1 MPSQTGRST
10 VLGSI
15 AVDDCFDPGQWRD
28 FVVIAEIVPD
38 GDVVPVRADYAPE
51 NGNIDINPLHA
62 DRPLWYA
69 LPDLIASKLLTG
81 QTPTIRRALRF
92 VPAGG

>member
-1 MPSQTGRST
+1 VNPGRLPVAMPSQTGRST

-51 NGNIDINPLHA
+51 NGNIDIT
-62 DRPLWYA
+62 R
-69 LPDLIASKLLTG
+69 STQTG
-81 QTPTIRRALRF
+81 RSGTHCQT
-92 VPAGG
+92 